1 MINSYAFLK
10 LTIDTITEHIVVID
24 QNGLIHFTNRAWE
37 AFGEENNCLLKNDW
51 EGVNY
56 LTVCD
61 ASAASGEEFGI
72 NAGAGIRSL
81 INGESKQ
88 FQMEYPCHSPDAA
101 RWFMMTVSP
110 FIYNDS
116 NFLVISHQDITKRRL
131 AEIEISMLSLTDG
144 LTKMPNRRSFDK
156 FIEAEL
162 QRCARS
168 HFPISLAMIDV
179 DHFKLLNDRYGHLA
193 GDDCLV
199 KIGAVLNNIGK
210 RPGDLCARYGGEE
223 FAYVFG
229 NTTQEQALVVI
240 AKLLESIRDLNI
252 PNEDSFASP
261 TVTVSIGLATIFPVM
276 TTGKLALIEAADQKL
291 YAAKNQGRNRVV
303 F

>member
-1 MINSYAFLK
+1 
-10 LTIDTITEHIVVID
+10 
-24 QNGLIHFTNRAWE
+24 
-37 AFGEENNCLLKNDW
+37 
-51 EGVNY
+51 
-56 LTVCD
+56 
-61 ASAASGEEFGI
+61 
-72 NAGAGIRSL
+72 
-81 INGESKQ
+81 
-88 FQMEYPCHSPDAA
+88 
-101 RWFMMTVSP
+101 MMTVSP
-110 FIYNDS
+110 FIFNES
-116 NFLVISHQDITKRRL
+116 NFLVISHQNITKRRL

-144 LTKMPNRRSFDK
+144 LTKMPNRRSFDQ

-199 KIGAVLNNIGK
+199 KIGTVLNNIGK
-210 RPGDLCARYGGEE
+210 RPGDLCVRYGGEE

-240 AKLLESIRDLNI
+240 TKLLETIRDLNI
-252 PNEDSFASP
+252 PNEDSLASP
-261 TVTVSIGLATIFPVM
+261 TVTVSIGLAAIFPDM

-291 YAAKNQGRNRVV
+291 YAAKNQGRNCVV